1 MEGNSYIDKLMCPVL
16 LAIKKHIKDSDAIT
30 EIYNRAYEA
39 LMEELDVATE
49 NDELNNRLRRLTNAI
64 DDYLNDTREKKSIEA
79 LEKAMKDYGKQ

>member
-1 MEGNSYIDKLMCPVL
+1 MEGNYYVDNLMFPVL

-49 NDELNNRLRRLTNAI
+49 NDELNNRLRCLTNAI
-64 DDYLNDTREKKSIEA
+64 DDFMNDTREKKSLEA